1 MKFLTCS
8 LPFVCTLTLI
18 QATLATS
25 GDVCPNSTE
34 WDTVKVNSGVDA
46 SLFFNRSK
54 NENDKD
60 FRVYRAEKDT
70 FQFAHMTKNQSNGIC
85 SGPLKDKC
93 DKRKIE
99 FRGGNQTHLLLV
111 KIFKANVNDSG
122 CYAVVVHFKSFSFKD
137 DEGDWRYLKVIKVK
151 VEDNSTETK
160 TSPIPQW
167 TQVYSTSSSS
177 EIRPSPSQ
185 AYSPSSSPETRL
197 STSQVH
203 SPSRSPGPSSS
214 PDASQ
219 KNGLPWWGIAVIVV
233 GILILVGVFVS
244 CIIYKSRRERATNGQ
259 MLAHAKEGP
268 DNEIEKIPLNEEAPD
283 NEQIARI

>member
-185 AYSPSSSPETRL
+185 AYSPSSSP
-197 STSQVH
+197 
-203 SPSRSPGPSSS
+203 GPSSS